1 MESMRV
7 TSRRL
12 HRLTLLAA
20 FVAPA
25 ALAMRLPAPRVSCIQ
40 TTMSFTAPQRG
51 YHLITDE
58 INEILGSQL
67 EQFQCGMC
75 NLFVQHMTNS
85 LTLNENSDPSVR
97 AFESLLTDDEAKLAV
112 DVPSKPDALAMSL
125 DIPIKGGMLAL
136 GPWQGIYLCEH
147 SESGLPRDAIIVIT
161 AHGALAQTVSKVGLE
176 TPPQLSSCSIYTRL
190 TLDGRPRILLVPVA
204 IDPRPGQELPHV
216 QEADRSEEAWYQ
228 STA

>member
-1 MESMRV
+1 
-7 TSRRL
+7 
-12 HRLTLLAA
+12 
-20 FVAPA
+20 
-25 ALAMRLPAPRVSCIQ
+25 
-40 TTMSFTAPQRG
+40 MSFTAPQRG

-176 TPPQLSSCSIYTRL
+176 TPPQLSSCSIYTPD
-190 TLDGRPRILLVPVA
+190 TMVA
-204 IDPRPGQELPHV
+204 LESCLCQL
-216 QEADRSEEAWYQ
+216 Q
-228 STA
+228 STQDPDKTFPMYKRPTDPKKPGTNQSPNSWPNWDLPFDRGQ